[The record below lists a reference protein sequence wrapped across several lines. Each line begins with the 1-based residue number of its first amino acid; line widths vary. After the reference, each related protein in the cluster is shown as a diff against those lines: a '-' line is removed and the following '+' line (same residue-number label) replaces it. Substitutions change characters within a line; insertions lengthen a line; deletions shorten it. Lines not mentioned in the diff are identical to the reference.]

1 MTHSRGA
8 LRSGTEGGCCLRA
21 EKQTLLKAQVSGFVT
36 YTVFLDFSLPLH
48 VPSYPDHCFLQQLG
62 RMRQL
67 LLFVRASVTEVL
79 EGQDEMPVCWGKTA
93 SEKEENLFA
102 EAFSTN
108 TQFPVVQQFFAWQ
121 GLLYC
126 YCSKAHKT
134 LNYSMHANK
143 NLLFFA
149 LEMNKATPTR
159 YLQYREKHT
168 VPIVPS
174 SPLSQALFHAE
185 RSCCRLTV

>member
-1 MTHSRGA
+1 MGLWGVGLKEAAVWGQRSKPSWKHRA
-8 LRSGTEGGCCLRA
+8 LA
-21 EKQTLLKAQVSGFVT
+21 LLL
-36 YTVFLDFSLPLH
+36 TVFLDFSPLSH
-48 VPSYPDHCFLQQLG
+48 VPSYPDHCFLKQLG

-67 LLFVRASVTEVL
+67 LLFLRASVTVVL
-79 EGQDEMPVCWGKTA
+79 EGLEEMPVCWGKTA

-102 EAFSTN
+102 EVFSTY

-149 LEMNKATPTR
+149 LEMNKNTPTW
-159 YLQYREKHT
+159 YLQSREKHT
-168 VPIVPS
+168 VPIVRF

-185 RSCCRLTV
+185 RSCCRFTV